1 MEGLEEKLQ
10 NILSDPNS
18 MAQIMSMAQSL
29 GLSPQNEQRPPSQ
42 PAGENLGMLQTMMG
56 QQSGDGGGKMP
67 DLQFLQ
73 SMMGVMQQAQR
84 SDGKQEA
91 LLCALKPFLRPERR
105 EGIDRAMQ
113 LAKLSQL
120 AGIALKNGGLMDSK
134 GG

>member
-42 PAGENLGMLQTMMG
+42 PAEENFGLLQAAMG
-56 QQSGDGGGKMP
+56 QQSDGGGKMP

-120 AGIALKNGGLMDSK
+120 AGIALKNGGLMGSK

>member
-42 PAGENLGMLQTMMG
+42 PAEENFGLLQTAMG
-56 QQSGDGGGKMP
+56 QQSGGGGKMS

-120 AGIALKNGGLMDSK
+120 AGIALKNGGLMGSK

>member
-42 PAGENLGMLQTMMG
+42 PVGENLGMLQSVMG
-56 QQSGDGGGKMP
+56 QQGGDGKMP

-73 SMMGVMQQAQR
+73 SMMGVLQQAQR
-84 SDGKQEA
+84 TDGKQEA

-113 LAKLSQL
+113 LAKISQL
-120 AGIALKNGGLMDSK
+120 AGIALKNGGLMGGK
-134 GG
+134 GD

>member
-42 PAGENLGMLQTMMG
+42 PAEENFGLLQAAMG
-56 QQSGDGGGKMP
+56 QQSGGGGKMP

-120 AGIALKNGGLMDSK
+120 AGIALKNGGHMGSK

>member
-42 PAGENLGMLQTMMG
+42 PAEENFGLLQAAMG
-56 QQSGDGGGKMP
+56 QQSGGGGKMP

-120 AGIALKNGGLMDSK
+120 AGIALKNGGLMGSK